1 VTAVV
6 LVSVASP
13 ADLVELVDSVDVA
26 HPDRV
31 EIADGRSARSAA
43 PAIDLSIIEDDRQQ
57 PQAKHANRKEQEC
70 SFDKHSRSVRPAGRG
85 SPPASA

>member
-1 VTAVV
+1 VLGHVLGQPELGPDASPHVTTVV

-13 ADLVELVDSVDVA
+13 ADLVELVDSFAVA

-43 PAIDLSIIEDDRQQ
+43 PAIDLSIIEDDSEQ
-57 PQAKHANRKEQEC
+57 PQAKHTNRNE
-70 SFDKHSRSVRPAGRG
+70 R
-85 SPPASA
+85 